1 MIWGFQGV
9 TKKYPLRRCNV
20 KEGESI
26 TQLGCIIHI
35 HFITPSGNEEDMI
48 ENFLSVGKQN
58 AIPSKRLADL
68 AGCKSVRELQQVI
81 AAERAAGAVILS
93 TCENGGGY
101 FLPESVGEVKEFV
114 RTLESRGKNTLSALQ
129 SARKYLKDHE
139 IEGDNNV

>member
-1 MIWGFQGV
+1 
-9 TKKYPLRRCNV
+9 
-20 KEGESI
+20 
-26 TQLGCIIHI
+26 
-35 HFITPSGNEEDMI
+35 MI

-101 FLPESVGEVKEFV
+101 FLPNPENVGEVKEFI
-114 RTLESRGKNTLSALQ
+114 RTLENRGKNTLIALK
-129 SARKYLKDHE
+129 SARAYLNRFCGEDDE
-139 IEGDNNV
+139 